1 MSTGNKSEKL
11 KRHIFSIG
19 HSNHPIEKFMSLLKQ
34 NEIELVVDTRSQ
46 PYSKFAPHFSSGSIE
61 TFLKKEGI
69 DYLFLGKELGGRP
82 QELEFYDSEGH
93 VLYWKLANTAKLKE
107 GVQRLEAEAKT
118 RRVAIMCSEEDP
130 SCCHRR
136 LLVGKV
142 LSGRG
147 TELDHIRSDGKIQ
160 PEEELVPR
168 GTQNDLFNPPEKVV
182 WRSIQSVLQRGQPQ
196 SFSEH

>member
-1 MSTGNKSEKL
+1 MSTDSKSAKL

-19 HSNHPIEKFMSLLKQ
+19 HSNHPIEKFMSMLKQ

-46 PYSKFAPHFSSGSIE
+46 PYSKFAPHFSSGSME
-61 TFLKKEGI
+61 AFLKKEGI

-82 QELEFYDSEGH
+82 QEPEFYDSDGH

-107 GVQRLEAEAKT
+107 GIQRLEEEAKT

-147 TELDHIRSDGKIQ
+147 TELDHIRSDGRIQ
-160 PEEELVPR
+160 PEEELAPR
-168 GTQNDLFNPPEKVV
+168 GTQNDLFDSPEKVV
-182 WRSIQSVLQRGQPQ
+182 WRSTQSVLQKGQRQ
-196 SFSEH
+196 NSSEH

>member
-1 MSTGNKSEKL
+1 MSTDSKSAKL

-19 HSNHPIEKFMSLLKQ
+19 HSNHPFEKFMSMLKQ

-61 TFLKKEGI
+61 ALLKKEGI

-82 QELEFYDSEGH
+82 QEPEFYDSEGH
-93 VLYWKLANTAKLKE
+93 VLYWKLANTPKLKE
-107 GVQRLEAEAKT
+107 GVQRLEEEAKSK
-118 RRVAIMCSEEDP
+118 RVAIMCSEEDP
-130 SCCHRR
+130 TCCHRR

-147 TELDHIRSDGKIQ
+147 TDLKYIRSDGRIQ
-160 PEEELVPR
+160 SEDDLIPA
-168 GTQNDLFNPPEKVV
+168 GTQNDLFNPYEKVV
-182 WRSIQSVLQRGQPQ
+182 WRSIQSVLQRGQLQ
-196 SFSEH
+196 SSSEH

>member
-1 MSTGNKSEKL
+1 MS
-11 KRHIFSIG
+11 I
-19 HSNHPIEKFMSLLKQ
+19 LKQ

-61 TFLKKEGI
+61 ALLKKEGI

-82 QELEFYDSEGH
+82 QEPEFYDSEGH

-107 GVQRLEAEAKT
+107 GIQRLEEEAKT

-130 SCCHRR
+130 RCCHRR

-147 TELDHIRSDGKIQ
+147 TELDHIRSDGRIQ
-160 PEEELVPR
+160 PEEELDPR

-196 SFSEH
+196 SSLEH

>member
-1 MSTGNKSEKL
+1 MSTGSKSAKL

-19 HSNHPIEKFMSLLKQ
+19 HSNHPIEKFMSILKQ

-61 TFLKKEGI
+61 ALLKKEGI

-82 QELEFYDSEGH
+82 QEPEFYDSEGH

-107 GVQRLEAEAKT
+107 GIQRLEEEAKT

-130 SCCHRR
+130 RCCHRR

-147 TELDHIRSDGKIQ
+147 TELDHIRSDGRIQ
-160 PEEELVPR
+160 PEEELDPR

-196 SFSEH
+196 SSLEH